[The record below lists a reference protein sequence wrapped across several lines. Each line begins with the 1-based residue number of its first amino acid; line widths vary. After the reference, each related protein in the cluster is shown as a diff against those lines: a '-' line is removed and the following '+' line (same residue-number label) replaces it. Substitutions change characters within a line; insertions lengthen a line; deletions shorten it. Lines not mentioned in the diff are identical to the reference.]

1 VSRQGSHPHP
11 EGWDEGSSDWSRIAK
26 RVDRFPPG
34 IPSRRVRVSRLRL
47 VGRRKA
53 GSACP
58 CTDPPRLVR
67 YLRYVT
73 YVLAIAIVT
82 AVAIKDLYGAT
93 QPAEEGQVP
102 GLHDSRETEATEP
115 LGRDLRRLLRT
126 RTR

>member
-11 EGWDEGSSDWSRIAK
+11 EGRDAGSRNRGRIAK

-67 YLRYVT
+67 YLRYIM

-82 AVAIKDLYGAT
+82 AVAIKELYGAT
-93 QPAEEGQVP
+93 QPAEEGRVP
-102 GLHDSRETEATEP
+102 GLHDSRETEGMEP

-126 RTR
+126 RAR